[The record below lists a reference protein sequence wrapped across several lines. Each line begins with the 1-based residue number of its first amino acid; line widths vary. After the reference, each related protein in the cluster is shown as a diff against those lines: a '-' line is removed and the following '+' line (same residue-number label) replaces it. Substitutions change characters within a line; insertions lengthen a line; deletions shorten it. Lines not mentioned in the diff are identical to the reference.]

1 MNLNDKLK
9 LEKTGM
15 TQNEL
20 VRLRWHLADRI
31 VNQMSMKDL
40 VQFVFDDYVGY
51 YEKLPD
57 VEFLDEA
64 KEYWEDQFDDVVNEI
79 KEEN

>member
-20 VRLRWHLADRI
+20 DRLRWHLADRI

-40 VQFVFDDYVGY
+40 V
-51 YEKLPD
+51 
-57 VEFLDEA
+57 
-64 KEYWEDQFDDVVNEI
+64 
-79 KEEN
+79 

>member
-1 MNLNDKLK
+1 MNLNDKLT

-20 VRLRWHLADRI
+20 DRLRWHLADRI

-51 YEKLPD
+51 YEKFPD

>member
-20 VRLRWHLADRI
+20 DRLRWHLADRI

-51 YEKLPD
+51 YEELPD

>member
-1 MNLNDKLK
+1 MKLEINKEQLELLKYAILWYECNDK
-9 LEKTGM
+9 E
-15 TQNEL
+15 EE
-20 VRLRWHLADRI
+20 RI

>member
-1 MNLNDKLK
+1 MNANDHLK

-20 VRLRWHLADRI
+20 DRLRSHLADRI
-31 VNQMSMKDL
+31 ASQMSYEDL